1 MNASRFGI
9 SVVAAATMALA
20 IACGGSSS
28 PSTGPSGGCTP
39 SSNANTLVI
48 MNGTICPQT
57 ITVARGSQLTI
68 QNLDPINHDMNS
80 DPHPEHTDCT
90 ELNQIG
96 NLQTNQSRISGNL
109 NTARR
114 CGMHDHI
121 NPDRVSLKATITIQ

>member
-1 MNASRFGI
+1 MTIFRFCAGL
-9 SVVAAATMALA
+9 VAAAIVALV
-20 IACGGSSS
+20 IGCGGSST
-28 PSTGPSGGCTP
+28 PSTSPSGGCTP

-68 QNLDPINHDMNS
+68 QNLDPSVHDMNS
-80 DPHPEHTDCT
+80 DPHPEHTDCP

-121 NPDRVSLKATITIQ
+121 NPDRASLKATITIQ